1 MEAVKLQICCL
12 LVSLFIAGIYF
23 PVKREKE
30 RADQANAAKSEFLSN
45 MSHEIR
51 TPMNAIV
58 GMTDIVKE
66 EYEPMSVFHDLS
78 MIFLNQIGEKD
89 VELLYDI
96 DPQMPARLKGDNQ
109 RIRQVVLNL
118 MTNAIKYTEKGFV
131 RLKVCA
137 EAVAEDTVNL
147 IFSVEDSGQ
156 GIRQEDLGKL
166 FSSSQQVDKKKN
178 HKKEGTGLGLAIS
191 KQLAEIDSFFAKQV
205 HL

>member
-58 GMTDIVKE
+58 GMTDIALREDLEPNVREYLNNAKNSGDALLTIINEILDFSKIESGKLDIVKE

-78 MIFLNQIGEKD
+78 MIFLNRIGEKD

-96 DPQMPARLKGDNQ
+96 DPQMPARL
-109 RIRQVVLNL
+109 
-118 MTNAIKYTEKGFV
+118 
-131 RLKVCA
+131 
-137 EAVAEDTVNL
+137 
-147 IFSVEDSGQ
+147 
-156 GIRQEDLGKL
+156 
-166 FSSSQQVDKKKN
+166 
-178 HKKEGTGLGLAIS
+178 
-191 KQLAEIDSFFAKQV
+191 
-205 HL
+205 

>member
-89 VELLYDI
+89 VELL
-96 DPQMPARLKGDNQ
+96 
-109 RIRQVVLNL
+109 
-118 MTNAIKYTEKGFV
+118 
-131 RLKVCA
+131 
-137 EAVAEDTVNL
+137 
-147 IFSVEDSGQ
+147 
-156 GIRQEDLGKL
+156 
-166 FSSSQQVDKKKN
+166 
-178 HKKEGTGLGLAIS
+178 
-191 KQLAEIDSFFAKQV
+191 
-205 HL
+205 

>member
-96 DPQMPARLKGDNQ
+96 DPQMPARLK
-109 RIRQVVLNL
+109 
-118 MTNAIKYTEKGFV
+118 
-131 RLKVCA
+131 VCA

-166 FSSSQQVDKKKN
+166 FSSFQQVDKKKN
-178 HKKEGTGLGLAIS
+178 YKKEGTGLGLAIS

>member
-58 GMTDIVKE
+58 GMTDIALREDLEPNVREYLNNAKNSGDALLTIINEILDFSKIESGKLDIVKE

-78 MIFLNQIGEKD
+78 MIFLNRIGEKD
-89 VELLYDI
+89 IELLYDI
-96 DPQMPARLKGDNQ
+96 DPQMPARL
-109 RIRQVVLNL
+109 
-118 MTNAIKYTEKGFV
+118 
-131 RLKVCA
+131 
-137 EAVAEDTVNL
+137 
-147 IFSVEDSGQ
+147 
-156 GIRQEDLGKL
+156 
-166 FSSSQQVDKKKN
+166 
-178 HKKEGTGLGLAIS
+178 
-191 KQLAEIDSFFAKQV
+191 
-205 HL
+205 